1 MPSKKEMAALQAKH
15 DALES
20 KVSTLATEKAK
31 LVGHL
36 ENFAKAK
43 ESTVTQVTSLESELK
58 TSRDDAS
65 KLRGESV

>member
-20 KVSTLATEKAK
+20 KVNTLTKEKGSLAKDLAAANKAK
-31 LVGHL
+31 
-36 ENFAKAK
+36 A
-43 ESTVTQVTSLESELK
+43 STVSQVTSLENELK

-65 KLRGESV
+65 KLKGESA